1 MKTSYTTTRLLL
13 PILLWLAALVPVAAD
28 VYYVPIKGT
37 IDAGLARFVERAVS
51 EANSRNVRY
60 IVVEINTFGG
70 RIDAA
75 TQIKDA
81 LLSARAPV
89 AVYINR
95 RAISAG
101 ALISFACDR
110 IIMAPG
116 SSIGAATAVDQS
128 GEKVSEKVQSFMRS
142 EMRSAAE
149 QNNRNG
155 HIAEAMVDERIA
167 ITGLVDS
174 TQLLT
179 LTATEAV
186 KWHMAD
192 TVLPSLAAT
201 YAMLGINPAEVR
213 AQSISWSEEL
223 VRFLTDP
230 IVSSLLL
237 TLGFLGLIFEIKTAG
252 WGIGGTVSLIALTLF
267 FGSNIVADLASVTE
281 LLLFGAGIILLLLE
295 AFVIPGFGVTGLLG
309 MGLVAWALFQMLLGD
324 YPTAQD
330 LQHAIIGVVMSI
342 FGIIVAFAVTI
353 RYLPQSRWWN
363 RIALG
368 TSLSKSAGVRSSVN
382 AESLVGSEG
391 IAVSDLRPAGKVA
404 VQERVLD
411 VVTEGGYISRDTP
424 VTIITVV
431 GNRVVVRRSETP
443 QLADETREIQQED

>member
-1 MKTSYTTTRLLL
+1 MKTKHTNRLVLLL
-13 PILLWLAALVPVAAD
+13 LLWVAALVPAAAN
-28 VYYVPIKGT
+28 VYYIPIKGT
-37 IDAGLARFVERAVS
+37 IDAGLARFVERAVGD
-51 EANSRNVRY
+51 ANEHKARY

-101 ALISFACDR
+101 ALISLACDR

-142 EMRSAAE
+142 EMRSTAE
-149 QNNRNG
+149 QNGRNG

-167 ITGLVDS
+167 IAGLDDS
-174 TQLLT
+174 TQLVT

-192 TVLPSLAAT
+192 TVLSSLAAT
-201 YAMLGINPAEVR
+201 YTMLGINPAEVK

-252 WGIGGTVSLIALTLF
+252 WGIGGTVSLLALTLF
-267 FGSNIVADLASVTE
+267 FGSNIIADLASVTE
-281 LLLFGAGIILLLLE
+281 LLFLGAGIVLLLLE
-295 AFVIPGFGVTGLLG
+295 AFVIPGFGVAGLLG
-309 MGLVAWALFQMLLGD
+309 LGLCAWALFQMLLGE
-324 YPTAQD
+324 YPTGSD
-330 LQHAIIGVVMSI
+330 LQHAVIGVALSI
-342 FGIIVAFAVTI
+342 FGIIVAFVVTI
-353 RYLPQSRWWN
+353 RYMPQSRWWN

-368 TSLSKSAGVRSSVN
+368 TSLSKSAGVRSSVD
-382 AESLVGSEG
+382 AEDLIGSEG
-391 IAVSDLRPAGKVA
+391 VAVSDLRPAGKVA
-404 VQERVLD
+404 VQDRILD
-411 VVTEGGYISRDTP
+411 VVSEGNYIPRDTP

-431 GNRVVVRRSETP
+431 GNRVVVRQSETP
-443 QLADETREIQQED
+443 KPADGELEVEQQR